1 MGAVTNWWTEAVS
14 TRFLCSFSCFC
25 SLWID
30 TGPIC
35 TSKLVLFGFFL
46 KPTGQCGCGFHKQY
60 LTVSHPKAGKA
71 AGRVNWGTKPSLL
84 PSAPCVFCC
93 MKWRSSVALC
103 SALWWSQSS
112 RVSIWGG
119 MQELSALPALV
130 NWCCV
135 ECSGRQAGD
144 WSTGV
149 EEEGMSLW
157 CSECCEPAQ
166 WGSKERVCLQSQV
179 FLQLFSKCSFDLLP
193 TKRFVD

>member
-1 MGAVTNWWTEAVS
+1 MWLWVS
-14 TRFLCSFSCFC
+14 QTMSYRF
-25 SLWID
+25 
-30 TGPIC
+30 P
-35 TSKLVLFGFFL
+35 SK
-46 KPTGQCGCGFHKQY
+46 
-60 LTVSHPKAGKA
+60 S
-71 AGRVNWGTKPSLL
+71 R
-84 PSAPCVFCC
+84 
-93 MKWRSSVALC
+93 
-103 SALWWSQSS
+103 QSS
-112 RVSIWGG
+112 RQGELRHKAQLAPVCSLCVLLYEMKIFSGSVLCTVMVTELTCEHLGG